1 MLGGLPLGAA
11 TAISNA
17 LLFLLIGGMAG
28 SCDSSQLAQRFT
40 TPAGFRGIVAGV
52 VCQFV
57 LLPLLGFL
65 SLTLL
70 PQSSA
75 TAIALLVVTTSPGG
89 GFSGFWCYFCNADLA
104 LSVAMTTA
112 STLVSVVALPLNLAL
127 YITTLYGRTVAVDM
141 VGLFT
146 ACAVVMCA
154 VGAGYQ
160 ASKRFP
166 HRRQLVAAIGQS
178 AGVALMAFGAL
189 ANGSSSDPVWG
200 NDGRWFLAIC
210 LPVLGGLLLAMT
222 IAKGLA
228 LPNPQAVAVAIEC
241 CYQNTGLALTI
252 ALSAMPPADVGE
264 ASGVPLVYGLVEI
277 VVIPVFALTAWKLG
291 WTYAPPDDNVC
302 AVAVGNYQPSSSAD
316 TAAAAMH

>member
-127 YITTLYGRTVAVDM
+127 YITVRSKSPSRHCKPATRGSPP
-141 VGLFT
+141 
-146 ACAVVMCA
+146 CA
-154 VGAGYQ
+154 
-160 ASKRFP
+160 
-166 HRRQLVAAIGQS
+166 
-178 AGVALMAFGAL
+178 
-189 ANGSSSDPVWG
+189 
-200 NDGRWFLAIC
+200 FLS
-210 LPVLGGLLLAMT
+210 
-222 IAKGLA
+222 
-228 LPNPQAVAVAIEC
+228 
-241 CYQNTGLALTI
+241 LTI
-252 ALSAMPPADVGE
+252 RTNTHH
-264 ASGVPLVYGLVEI
+264 
-277 VVIPVFALTAWKLG
+277 LT
-291 WTYAPPDDNVC
+291 
-302 AVAVGNYQPSSSAD
+302 
-316 TAAAAMH
+316 